1 MPHPSKQ
8 KGNRFERWIVRLCDI
23 WDIKSKRAWGSN
35 GQSLGM
41 HEEVDVLIGNDF
53 RVQAKCRKKLASFL
67 VPSEEVDAV
76 VFKEDRGNTYI
87 LMRFEDWLAERKR
100 NEERNGCI

>member
-1 MPHPSKQ
+1 MSNPSKQ
-8 KGNRFERWIVRLCDI
+8 KGNRFERLIVRLCDI
-23 WDIKSKRAWGSN
+23 WNVKAKRAWGSN
-35 GQSLGM
+35 GQALGM
-41 HEEVDVLIGNDF
+41 HEEVDVLIGDDF

-76 VFKEDRGNTYI
+76 VFKEDRGDTYI

-100 NEERNGCI
+100 NEE

>member
-1 MPHPSKQ
+1 MSNPSKQ
-8 KGNRFERWIVRLCDI
+8 KGNRFERLIVRLCDI
-23 WDIKSKRAWGSN
+23 WDVKAKRAWGSN

-53 RVQAKCRKKLASFL
+53 RVQAKCRKKLARFL

-76 VFKEDRGNTYI
+76 VFKEDRGDTYI

-100 NEERNGCI
+100 NEE

>member
-1 MPHPSKQ
+1 MSNPSKQ
-8 KGNRFERWIVRLCDI
+8 KGNRFERLIVRLCDI
-23 WDIKSKRAWGSN
+23 WNVKAKSAWGSN
-35 GQSLGM
+35 GQALGM
-41 HEEVDVLIGNDF
+41 HEEVDVLIGDDF

-76 VFKEDRGNTYI
+76 VFKEDRGDTYI

-100 NEERNGCI
+100 NEE